1 MMYALPAPAAA
12 GPFEP
17 GARLSGQR
25 ELADS
30 ARLSPISGRDI
41 TAKRRQGPRDR
52 PFDGIPSGTAVAERT
67 GAEQWTFPETPVGLG
82 A

>member
-41 TAKRRQGPRDR
+41 TTSPPNAVRGL
-52 PFDGIPSGTAVAERT
+52 GTALST
-67 GAEQWTFPETPVGLG
+67 GFLLVRRLLNEQEQSNGHSPKHQ
-82 A
+82 